1 MNTSVVRE
9 RLLEEVYR
17 IPEDKLDEVYKFVH
31 YFRIGIETARDEQ
44 SDVMRYAGCW
54 QDMPE
59 ETFNQFIQDV
69 KTRRQQAFSRRR
81 SDETR
86 ID

>member
-9 RLLEEVYR
+9 QLLEEVYR
-17 IPEDKLDEVYKFVH
+17 IPEDRLTEVYKFVH
-31 YFRIGIETARDEQ
+31 CFRIGIETARDEQ

-54 QDMPE
+54 RDMPE
-59 ETFNQFIQDV
+59 ETFDEFIQDV

-81 SDETR
+81 NDETC

>member
-17 IPEDKLDEVYKFVH
+17 IPEDRLAEVYKFVH
-31 YFRIGIETARDEQ
+31 YFRIGIETVRDEQ
-44 SDVMRYAGCW
+44 SDIMHYAGCW
-54 QDMPE
+54 RDMPE
-59 ETFNQFIQDV
+59 ETFAEFIQDV
-69 KTRRQQAFSRRR
+69 KTRRRQAFSRRR
-81 SDETR
+81 NDEAR